1 MSTTKKSIPWE
12 SDDQK
17 PDNFGVNDR
26 GDNRTPQIRHTR
38 PEVAKHAARLIIANN
53 MDYDAAVA
61 KMLSVDYPE
70 ATEAQITAVSRN
82 LQKAPAVQ
90 AAIKILLEDIGYGD
104 DALKKLIGLLWEAAL
119 DKTNDKRWPAAMRM
133 LGEIMGAAKAA
144 DSNKKVPSLKLE
156 GMEAGLANMLGDA
169 APSNETPEPDAL
181 PDPEF
186 IIEDE
191 ATDEEDVE

>member
-1 MSTTKKSIPWE
+1 MAKNSIPWE

-38 PEVAKHAARLIIANN
+38 PEVARHAARLIIVNN

-61 KMLSVDYPE
+61 KMLSVNYPN
-70 ATEAQITAVSRN
+70 ATEAQITAISRS
-82 LQKAPAVQ
+82 LQKSPGVQ
-90 AAIKILLEDIGYGD
+90 LAIKDILENIGYGD
-104 DALKKLIGLLWEAAL
+104 EAINKLLGLLWKEAL
-119 DKTNDKRWPAAMRM
+119 GPNDKRWPAAMRM
-133 LGEIMGAAKAA
+133 LGEFLQVAKAA
-144 DSNKKVPSLKLE
+144 DGSKKVPSLKLE